1 MRGWWRRYCGLP
13 SRRLSRAKVPS
24 SRVLRCADTK
34 PEIELFDSGD
44 ILLMHDLVRDGTI
57 KGTSSRELGTRC
69 QVRLPSSTRNGIVC
83 PRDAADNKEEKSL
96 ISGGP

>member
-1 MRGWWRRYCGLP
+1 MTFGAQVVINTPPNVRKMAEVIYAAG
-13 SRRLSRAKVPS
+13 
-24 SRVLRCADTK
+24 TK

-83 PRDAADNKEEKSL
+83 PRADNKEEKSL

>member
-1 MRGWWRRYCGLP
+1 MMFGAQVVINMPPNVRKMAEVIYAAG
-13 SRRLSRAKVPS
+13 
-24 SRVLRCADTK
+24 TK